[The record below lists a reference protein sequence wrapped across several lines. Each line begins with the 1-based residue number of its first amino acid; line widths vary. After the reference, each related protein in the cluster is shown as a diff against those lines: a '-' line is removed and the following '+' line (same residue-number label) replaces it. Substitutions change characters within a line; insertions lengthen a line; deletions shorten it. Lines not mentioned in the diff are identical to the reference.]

1 MDPVDRTEDN
11 NFLAMLQL
19 APRNSNSIEPAPI
32 HTHQSVG
39 ASEAANSD
47 TGAAEVKPLQ
57 VLASLFNHYLERIS
71 KILNSLSIIYT
82 GKEQ

>member
-47 TGAAEVKPLQ
+47 TGAAEVKPFQ
-57 VLASLFNHYLERIS
+57 VLTSLFNHYLKRIS
-71 KILNSLSIIYT
+71 KIIISLSIIYT